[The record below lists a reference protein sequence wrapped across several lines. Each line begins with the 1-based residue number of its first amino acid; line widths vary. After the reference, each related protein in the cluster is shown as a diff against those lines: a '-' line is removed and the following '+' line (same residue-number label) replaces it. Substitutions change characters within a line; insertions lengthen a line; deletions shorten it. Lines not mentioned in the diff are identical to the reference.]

1 MQDRA
6 VRFKMSR
13 VLRNGAK
20 DDGNFDIQFW
30 QRLGAEEIF
39 SAAWDMASE
48 TRNFRGEDGNEPR
61 LQRSVLRVVRR
72 GR

>member
-20 DDGNFDIQFW
+20 DDGTFDIQFW

-39 SAAWDMASE
+39 SAAWDMVSE